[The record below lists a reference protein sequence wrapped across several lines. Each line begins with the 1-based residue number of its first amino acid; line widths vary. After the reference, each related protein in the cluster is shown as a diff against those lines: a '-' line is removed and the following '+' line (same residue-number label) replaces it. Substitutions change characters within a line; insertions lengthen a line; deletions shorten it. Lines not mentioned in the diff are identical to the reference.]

1 MTFDFHGK
9 IDSGALAYPG
19 AERGDIDSWALG
31 RGAAGAGIA
40 PWLVGEKQGRMENK
54 AQREETVAAV
64 SRAEGPLLLGAGC
77 VLCLDSL
84 SCGGEISV

>member
-9 IDSGALAYPG
+9 IDSGALASPG
-19 AERGDIDSWALG
+19 AERGGIDSWALG
-31 RGAAGAGIA
+31 RGLSEQG
-40 PWLVGEKQGRMENK
+40 WLGGEKQQGKMENK
-54 AQREETVAAV
+54 AQREGTVAAV

-84 SCGGEISV
+84 SCGGGISV